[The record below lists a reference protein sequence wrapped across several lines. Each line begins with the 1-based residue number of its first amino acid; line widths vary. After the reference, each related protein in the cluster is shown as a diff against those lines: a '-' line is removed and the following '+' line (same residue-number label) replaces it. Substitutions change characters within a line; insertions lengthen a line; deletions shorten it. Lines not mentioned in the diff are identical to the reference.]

1 MILETEMIIIKKI
14 MLTIVV
20 PAYNVENYIEQ
31 CLNSLINQTDKDFQI
46 ILIDDGSTDN
56 TASIC
61 KKYESE
67 SNGLIKYVYQENQ
80 GLGAARNEGLKYV
93 DTPYVSFLD
102 SDDWQDIRF
111 VEKFKRRMESL
122 DFEPDLIFTLP
133 QCYNEASHMLEH
145 WMDKPLY
152 DVIFEV
158 SHNISNKVLNVEN
171 CPELYCLEVN
181 ANRRIYRTDF
191 LLENNFSFPVGV
203 KWEDIRPHVQL
214 LHNAKNVVALPD
226 TGFYYRTNVS
236 GQITAGTGEGRLD
249 FISVYQD
256 VLHQI
261 EQDVYS
267 DDEQAQILSL
277 MCKFSFWMIDMTNID
292 YIQTLLHGLHGV
304 FIEIPDKMIQAFSEY
319 EWQDKEERNKKEAFV
334 AWMRSPRYLQLMTY
348 EERDNMYRYW
358 KLHGA
363 PSGNI
368 LSRGIQCIKDSG
380 LKYTIGLIF
389 RKMIKQV

>member
-1 MILETEMIIIKKI
+1 MILTII
-14 MLTIVV
+14 V

-31 CLNSLINQTDKDFQI
+31 CLNSLINQTDKDFQV
-46 ILIDDGSTDN
+46 ILVDDGSTDN
-56 TASIC
+56 TARIC
-61 KKYESE
+61 RKYESE
-67 SNGLIKYVYQENQ
+67 SNGWIKYIHQENQ
-80 GLGAARNEGLKYV
+80 GLGAARNAGLKYV

-111 VEKFKRRMESL
+111 VEKFKRLMEAL

-158 SHNISNKVLNVEN
+158 SHNISRKVLNVEK

-191 LLENNFSFPVGV
+191 LMENNFSFPVGV

-249 FISVYQD
+249 FIAVFQD

-261 EQDVYS
+261 EQDTYS
-267 DDEQAQILSL
+267 EDELAQILSL
-277 MCKFSFWMIDMTNID
+277 MCKFSFWMIEMTNID

-304 FIEIPDKMIQAFSEY
+304 FMEIPESMIQAFSKY
-319 EWQDKEERNKKEAFV
+319 EWQDKEDQNKKEAFI
-334 AWMRSPRYLQLMTY
+334 AWMRSPRYLQLTTY

-358 KLHGA
+358 KLRGA
-363 PSGNI
+363 PSGSI
-368 LSRGIQCIKDSG
+368 ISRGLQCIKDSG
-380 LKYTIGLIF
+380 FRYTIGLIF
-389 RKMIKQV
+389 RKMMKRG